1 MRRICQL
8 LIMIVC
14 LSVVLGATSLAC
26 DAGEEPSLAPT
37 QTVGPGIA
45 APVPQPATLTPT
57 SAPKPSSHGNTYTK
71 SYGYSETV
79 SHSNAYSSAHVH
91 ARATSHRNRN
101 AAAHIHPKTA
111 SNGHARTESHSRP
124 ACRQQG
130 RQYGY
135 DPSGNGDVRPSNP
148 RVDAKVG
155 SSRRRDSDG
164 KGWAVGAG

>member
-1 MRRICQL
+1 MSECGVGCNIISMRCRRRT
-8 LIMIVC
+8 VA
-14 LSVVLGATSLAC
+14 SANTDSWSWDRGARSA
-26 DAGEEPSLAPT
+26 ARHSNAN
-37 QTVGPGIA
+37 VGA
-45 APVPQPATLTPT
+45 QAVR
-57 SAPKPSSHGNTYTK
+57 HGNTYTK
-71 SYGYSETV
+71 SYGNSHTAAYGYSETV

-164 KGWAVGAG
+164 KGWAVGTR